1 MKINPNKTKIIK
13 FNKSRKHDF
22 PPEVYL
28 SNNELLDVVSE
39 VKLVGVI
46 VSNDLKWQKNTD
58 FICLRARQKLWVL
71 RRLKKFNMEIS
82 RLADV
87 YKKEIRCL
95 LEYAVPVWHSSLTI
109 KQSNQIER
117 VQKEAF
123 RIILEHNYINYEV
136 ACTLL
141 VMEPLDIRRVQLCL
155 KFAKKDLKRE
165 QTLFTRDFKTN
176 HTRSNSKLVKEIRCR
191 TNRYA
196 KSSMPFLSKLLNSQ
210 C

>member
-1 MKINPNKTKIIK
+1 MVPVP
-13 FNKSRKHDF
+13 S
-22 PPEVYL
+22 YL
-28 SNNELLDVVSE
+28 H
-39 VKLVGVI
+39 
-46 VSNDLKWQKNTD
+46 
-58 FICLRARQKLWVL
+58 WV
-71 RRLKKFNMEIS
+71 NMEIS
-82 RLADV
+82 NLADV

-95 LEYAVPVWHSSLTI
+95 LEYAVPVLHSSLTI
-109 KQSNQIER
+109 KQSNQIEK

-123 RIILEHNYINYEV
+123 RIILEHNYTNYEV

-141 VMEPLDIRRVQLCL
+141 FMEPLDIRRVQLCL

-165 QTLFTRDFKTN
+165 QTLFTRDLKTN
-176 HTRSNSKLVKEIRCR
+176 YTRSNSRLVKEIRCR

>member
-1 MKINPNKTKIIK
+1 M
-13 FNKSRKHDF
+13 
-22 PPEVYL
+22 
-28 SNNELLDVVSE
+28 
-39 VKLVGVI
+39 KLVGVI
-46 VSNDLKWQKNTD
+46 VSNDLKWQRNTD

-82 RLADV
+82 KLADV

-123 RIILEHNYINYEV
+123 RIILEHNYINFEV

-155 KFAKKDLKRE
+155 TFAK
-165 QTLFTRDFKTN
+165 RD
-176 HTRSNSKLVKEIRCR
+176 
-191 TNRYA
+191 
-196 KSSMPFLSKLLNSQ
+196 
-210 C
+210 